1 MKGIVL
7 LSHGPMAKGI
17 FETTKWFMGVD
28 IPQYGYLCL
37 EPDDIIEDYD
47 KKISSLIE
55 DVDTGEG
62 VVLFTDLFG
71 GTPCNRCVQFM
82 SNNLDIIA
90 GMNLSIV
97 LEQLG
102 NRLSDSYDFE
112 ALVETGRSGI
122 VHLNTMNVGKGD
134 NFLD

>member
-7 LSHGPMAKGI
+7 LSHGPMAEGV

-37 EPDDIIEDYD
+37 EPDDIFEDYD

-62 VVLFTDLFG
+62 VILFTDLFG

-82 SNNLDIIA
+82 SNNIDIIA

-112 ALVETGRSGI
+112 ALVETGKNGI
-122 VHLNTMNVGKGD
+122 VHLNTMNLDKGD
-134 NFLD
+134 DFLD

>member
-7 LSHGPMAKGI
+7 LSHGPMAKGV

-55 DVDTGEG
+55 DVDTSEG
-62 VVLFTDLFG
+62 VVVFTDLFG
-71 GTPCNRCVQFM
+71 GTPSNRCVQFM
-82 SNNLDIIA
+82 SNNIDIIA

-112 ALVETGRSGI
+112 TLVETGKRGI

-134 NFLD
+134 DFLD

>member
-1 MKGIVL
+1 MKGIAL

-17 FETTKWFMGVD
+17 IETTKWFMGVD
-28 IPQYGYLCL
+28 IPQFGYLCL
-37 EPDDIIEDYD
+37 EQDDIIEDYD

-55 DVDTGEG
+55 DIDTGEG
-62 VVLFTDLFG
+62 VIVFTDLFG

-82 SNNLDIIA
+82 SNDIDIIA

-102 NRLSDSYDFE
+102 NRLSDSYDFK

-122 VHLNTMNVGKGD
+122 VHLNTMNVDKGD
-134 NFLD
+134 DFLD